1 MPGVLRKHIYAV
13 AAIIGGL
20 VYYGLHLVIENTT
33 IPTLASMVVTITIR
47 MLATK
52 FKWSLPRIPE

>member
-1 MPGVLRKHIYAV
+1 VLRKHVYAV

-20 VYYGLHLVIENTT
+20 VYYVLHLHIENTT
-33 IPTLASMVVTITIR
+33 IPTIVSMAVTIAIR

-52 FKWSLPRIPE
+52 YKWSLPRIPA